1 MSLQREQRF
10 SSCAEMEQ
18 ALLRCFDVPYIDP
31 TVGAV
36 APTVAATPPPVKP
49 TPPPPV
55 KPTPP
60 PPVKPTPQVT
70 AEDGTPC
77 VRCGRVNKG
86 RARFCAGCGA
96 PLAEPPKPRL
106 MITSP
111 HRSWEL
117 PIDRLPVRI
126 GRRDPRQNHYPEL
139 DLAEHD
145 RGIASRH
152 HATIQ
157 RDGDF
162 YTLTDLGSTNGTMLN
177 SALIIPRVPQRLT
190 QGDRIKI
197 GEVEIEFRWS

>member
-1 MSLQREQRF
+1 M
-10 SSCAEMEQ
+10 
-18 ALLRCFDVPYIDP
+18 
-31 TVGAV
+31 
-36 APTVAATPPPVKP
+36 
-49 TPPPPV
+49 
-55 KPTPP
+55 
-60 PPVKPTPQVT
+60 
-70 AEDGTPC
+70 
-77 VRCGRVNKG
+77 
-86 RARFCAGCGA
+86 
-96 PLAEPPKPRL
+96 
-106 MITSP
+106 
-111 HRSWEL
+111 
-117 PIDRLPVRI
+117 DRMPVRI

-177 SALIIPRVPQRLT
+177 NALIVPRVPQRLT